1 MLSVK
6 DMTLRQLIHSDIEA
20 WARIWNSKPSLAFV
34 YHYCGLRAT
43 VLYRISH
50 ALWKSR
56 VPVLPGILFRLNI
69 TLHGFDVPPAT
80 VIGPGLY
87 IPHPVGTVLSAER
100 IGANVTFISSITVGM
115 RGEGEFPVIEDGVFV
130 GAGARILGKVTVGAH
145 AKIGANAV
153 VVKDVPAGATAVGV
167 PAKII
172 ASEPARAAA

>member
-1 MLSVK
+1 
-6 DMTLRQLIHSDIEA
+6 MTLTQLIRSDIEA
-20 WARIWNSKPSLAFV
+20 WARTWKSKPSLSFL

-56 VPVLPGILFRLNI
+56 VPLLPGMLFRLNI

-80 VIGPGLY
+80 TIGPGLY

-100 IGANVTFISSITVGM
+100 IGANVTLISSITVGM
-115 RGEGEFPVIEDGVFV
+115 RGEGEFPVIEDDVFV
-130 GAGARILGKVTVGAH
+130 GAGARILGKVTVGAG

-153 VVKDVPAGATAVGV
+153 VVKDVPSGATAVGV
-167 PAKII
+167 PAKILGT
-172 ASEPARAAA
+172 ETTRVAA